1 MSDRVQK
8 LATYQDL
15 ELMIQEAQDPTLIG
29 QEKSLGFDVAGL
41 DQLKGRFETLSSEI
55 SKRDLRHYQRVRSKF
70 DRAVVLVIDKICH
83 GCFQTLP
90 TSRTRV
96 VQEEGPLPTCESCGR
111 ILLWL

>member
-1 MSDRVQK
+1 MSNRVHR

-15 ELMIQEAQDPTLIG
+15 ELMIQEAQDPKLIG
-29 QEKSLGFDVAGL
+29 QEKSFGFDVAGL
-41 DQLKGRFETLSSEI
+41 DQLKDRLETLANEI
-55 SKRDLRHYQRVRSKF
+55 SKPDLRNYQRVRSKY

-90 TSRTRV
+90 TSCTRV

>member
-1 MSDRVQK
+1 VSNRVQK

-15 ELMIQEAQDPTLIG
+15 ELMIQEAKDPALIG

-41 DQLKGRFETLSSEI
+41 DQLQARLDALAAEI
-55 SKRDLRHYQRVRSKF
+55 SKQDFRNYQRVRRNF

-96 VQEEGPLPTCESCGR
+96 VQEDGPLPICESCGR